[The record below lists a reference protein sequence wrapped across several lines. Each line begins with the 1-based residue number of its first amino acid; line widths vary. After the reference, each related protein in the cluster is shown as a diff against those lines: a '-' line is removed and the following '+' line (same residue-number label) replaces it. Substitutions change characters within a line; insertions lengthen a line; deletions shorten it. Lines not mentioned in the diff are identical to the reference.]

1 MVVGLEVVA
10 MVKVVVLV
18 VENELLVEG
27 MAIQAVVRRPLV
39 VEMEKELLGV
49 AVILVVVKLLEVEE
63 KG

>member
-1 MVVGLEVVA
+1 
-10 MVKVVVLV
+10 MVKVVVEMLG

>member
-1 MVVGLEVVA
+1 

-18 VENELLVEG
+18 VEMLGVENELLVEG

-49 AVILVVVKLLEVEE
+49 AMILVVVKLLEVEE

>member
-1 MVVGLEVVA
+1 
-10 MVKVVVLV
+10 MVKVVVVVVEMLG

-27 MAIQAVVRRPLV
+27 MAIQAGVRRPLV

>member
-1 MVVGLEVVA
+1 MVVVA
-10 MVKVVVLV
+10 MVKVVVVVEMLG

-27 MAIQAVVRRPLV
+27 MAIQAGVRRPLV

>member
-1 MVVGLEVVA
+1 MVVVA
-10 MVKVVVLV
+10 MVKEVV

-27 MAIQAVVRRPLV
+27 MAIQAGVRRPLV

>member
-1 MVVGLEVVA
+1 MVVVA
-10 MVKVVVLV
+10 MVEVVVVVEMLG

-27 MAIQAVVRRPLV
+27 MAIQAGVRRPLV

>member
-1 MVVGLEVVA
+1 MVVVGLEVVA
-10 MVKVVVLV
+10 MVKVVV

-27 MAIQAVVRRPLV
+27 MAIQAGVRRPLV

>member
-1 MVVGLEVVA
+1 

-18 VENELLVEG
+18 VEMLGVENELLVEG